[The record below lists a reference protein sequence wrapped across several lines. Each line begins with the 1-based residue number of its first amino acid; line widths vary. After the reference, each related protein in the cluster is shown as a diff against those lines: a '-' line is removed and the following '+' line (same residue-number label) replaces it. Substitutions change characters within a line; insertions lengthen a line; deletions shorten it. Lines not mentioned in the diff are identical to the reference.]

1 LKIIFKGS
9 FNVLWTNL
17 WHNSGQ
23 KDGSGRWPTEHMFEM
38 FSNLSE
44 RADVEASVLSAA
56 GEQ

>member
-1 LKIIFKGS
+1 MSFGRIYGIIPGK
-9 FNVLWTNL
+9 
-17 WHNSGQ
+17 